1 MEANHLVDYSS
12 FDETIDVEGFLSDK
26 NLTLPKLFA
35 LLRTWNQ
42 SVQNHFP
49 QLILAVGRRMQKE
62 ESRIVGLFSYW
73 TRRLMSMN
81 MI

>member
-12 FDETIDVEGFLSDK
+12 FDETIDVERFLSDK

-49 QLILAVGRRMQKE
+49 QLILTVGE
-62 ESRIVGLFSYW
+62 
-73 TRRLMSMN
+73 
-81 MI
+81 